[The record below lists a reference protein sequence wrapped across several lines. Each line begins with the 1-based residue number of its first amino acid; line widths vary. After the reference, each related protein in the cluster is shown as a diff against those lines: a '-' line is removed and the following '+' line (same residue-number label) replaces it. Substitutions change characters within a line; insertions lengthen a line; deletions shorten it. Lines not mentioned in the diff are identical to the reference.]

1 MDDVTELLQNA
12 ANGDSLSMDPL
23 YKLIIIAEGVHF
35 AGSAATHE

>member
-12 ANGDSLSMDPL
+12 ANGDSLSLDPF
-23 YKLIIIAEGVHF
+23 YKLIAEGFHF